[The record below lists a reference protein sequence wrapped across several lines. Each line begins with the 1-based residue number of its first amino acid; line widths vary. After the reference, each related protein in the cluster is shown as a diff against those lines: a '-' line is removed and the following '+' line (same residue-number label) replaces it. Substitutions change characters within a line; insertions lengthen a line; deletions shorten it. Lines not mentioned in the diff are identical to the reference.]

1 LKIKTELIN
10 KKELKLKEL
19 EKQRLQEEKENNKEN
34 LVSLF
39 TDLLE

>member
-1 LKIKTELIN
+1 LKIKTELIE
-10 KKELKLKEL
+10 KEELRLVEL
-19 EKQRLQEEKENNKEN
+19 EIQRLQEEKENNKEY